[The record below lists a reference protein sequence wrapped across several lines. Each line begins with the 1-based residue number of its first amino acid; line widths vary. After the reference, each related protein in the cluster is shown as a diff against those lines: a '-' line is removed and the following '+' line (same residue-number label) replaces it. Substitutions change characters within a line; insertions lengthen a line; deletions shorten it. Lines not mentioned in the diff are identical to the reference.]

1 MFVVTIAYIY
11 RNAWPA
17 LSHISLHIAAG
28 EKIGICG
35 RTGRYIFKFSD
46 CIHVTKPFDLT
57 LTPII
62 SGKSSLLSTLLRS
75 LDLVD
80 GTILIDGI
88 DIATVSR
95 SLIRTRLVAVPQ
107 EGFILPGTVR
117 FNADPST
124 LISDGEI
131 ISAMTKV
138 HLWPTL
144 LSRGGLDADM
154 SKEPL
159 SHGQQQLFG
168 LGRALLRKEKAKILI
183 LDEATSSMDVKID
196 EIVRKVVLEEFKE
209 HTVVVIAHRLESIVD
224 LERVVVLE
232 AGDMVEVGVP
242 RELLKR
248 KSRFRAFYVGEGNI
262 VET

>member
-1 MFVVTIAYIY
+1 
-11 RNAWPA
+11 
-17 LSHISLHIAAG
+17 LSHISLHIVAG

-35 RTGRYIFKFSD
+35 RTGRYIFKFPH
-46 CIHVTKPFDLT
+46 CLLIRTPFDLT
-57 LTPII
+57 LILII

-75 LDLVD
+75 LDLED
-80 GTILIDGI
+80 GTIFIDGI

-95 SLIRTRLVAVPQ
+95 SLIRTRLIAVPQ
-107 EGFILPGTVR
+107 DGFILPGTVR

-131 ISAMTKV
+131 IKAMTKV

-144 LSRGGLDADM
+144 SSRGGLDAEM

-159 SHGQQQLFG
+159 SHGQQQLFC

-209 HTVVVIAHRLESIVD
+209 HTVIIIAHRLESIVD

-232 AGDMVEVGVP
+232 GGEIAEVGVP
-242 RELLKR
+242 RDLLKIES
-248 KSRFRAFYVGEGNI
+248 KFRAFYVGEGN
-262 VET
+262 VEEI